1 MTTVLVSG
9 ARAVGAQLGSALVQ
23 SAGQVALAYAGNAIS
38 SIFDNRNIEGP
49 RLNQFHLLTSRD
61 GAPMARCYGRV
72 RLAGQVIWASR
83 LKETASETQTG
94 GKGGPTQTNY
104 SYTMSFAIGLCEGEI
119 QSVDQIWVNGAPLPT
134 AGLTMRIYTGSATQD
149 PDPIIAAIEP
159 GPVPA
164 FRGTAYIVFEDF
176 PLDDYGARLPQI
188 NVQLTRLAP
197 NASDRPRLETQITG
211 VHLLPS
217 SGEFAYSP
225 DIIEDISSPGAA
237 NPINMNNLS
246 GDADIIRAIDQL
258 EAALPNCKNISL
270 VISWFGDDLRV
281 GECRIQP
288 AVETDTKL
296 LDGNAS
302 WRVCGVTRSDAY
314 VVSKDAQDRPNYGG
328 TPSDDSIIKIIR
340 VLKERGFKVMIYPFI
355 LMDIPPD
362 NTLPALD
369 GTIGQPAFPWRG
381 RISCEASDTMT
392 ASASAKVAQ
401 FFGTT
406 SPNDFSVEGDD
417 IIYNG
422 PNEMSF
428 RRFILHYAHL
438 AEVAGGVE
446 RFIIGSEMVG
456 LTTIRSNRTDYPAVT
471 QLMQLASDVRSVL
484 RSETQI
490 SYAADWSEYFGH
502 HPQDGSGDVTY
513 HLDPLW
519 MHPAIDA
526 VGIDAYF
533 PLSDWRD
540 GTDHQDASL
549 ADSPYDI
556 DYLKANLE
564 GGEGYDYYYAD
575 SATRDAQSRTEIF
588 DSAYA
593 KSWVFRNK
601 DIRSWWYQPHINRID
616 GVETTASPWVPR
628 SKPFWLT
635 EIGCPAIDKGAN
647 QPNVFYDPKSSEGA
661 APHYSSAA
669 RDDLIQR
676 RYLEAFLSHY
686 SGAGNPQS
694 DLFNGRM
701 IDTDASHVW
710 CWDARPFPDFPAR
723 DSIWS
728 DGGNWDRGHWITGR
742 MGLVAVAD
750 VVADLAQ
757 QTGLIDIDTS
767 KITGLVEGY
776 LIERPM
782 SARAAIGPLA
792 MVYGFDA
799 VETARGLSFV
809 PTQGASVTALSLS
822 DLGAQDGGPIR
833 HVKNDPETQLRDVRL
848 HFIDGA
854 RDYQSR
860 VVSAK
865 NRDAETVRIL
875 DINAP
880 IVMDNAL
887 AEVTANRLLSASQA
901 LDAKVQFILSPAR
914 YDIVV
919 GDVVSLPGQTGAW
932 QITELDGPQGLHASA
947 RAYDTDTTQLP
958 PNGISPGVTH
968 DPVWSPKPQLLAIDI
983 PNFDGTERA
992 GPLVGAFAIPFNPC
1006 EISSQ
1011 GRSVIVTEPVKVGAL
1026 ISDMTRG
1033 PVGRW
1038 DRSTVIDIYMPALQ
1052 ISSVDRPSLLSG
1064 ANRFAVET
1072 DGGWEIVQARDIVLT
1087 GSAQYRLSTFLR
1099 GLAGTDSVMQD
1110 SITAGSRIVWLG
1122 QGWVDMPLSD
1132 DVIGTDISLTAL
1144 MAGRQSDPY
1153 ILPYTAS
1160 HLRPFTPVHGRIE
1173 AQGDGT
1179 IISWVRR
1186 SRSGGDGWAGIDIP
1200 LGEESEFY
1208 TVEVMFADDR
1218 VEPFAVE
1225 TSALALPTVS
1235 PTDITR
1241 VTIAQGSRAY
1251 GYGPP
1256 LTITPL

>member
-9 ARAVGAQLGSALVQ
+9 ARAVGAQLGSAVVQ

-38 SIFDNRNIEGP
+38 SVFDNRNIDGP

-72 RLAGQVIWASR
+72 RLAGQVIWASN
-83 LKETASETQTG
+83 LKETASETQAG

-134 AGLTMRIYTGSATQD
+134 AGLTMRVYNGREAQD

-188 NVQLTRLAP
+188 NVQVTRLAP

-225 DIIEDISSPGAA
+225 DVIEDISNSGAA

-258 EAALPNCKNISL
+258 ETALPNCKNISL

-288 AVETDTKL
+288 AVETGTRL
-296 LDGNAS
+296 LEGTAR
-302 WRVCGVTRSDAY
+302 WRVCDVTRADAY
-314 VVSKDAQDRPNYGG
+314 IVSKDAQGRPNYGG
-328 TPSDDSIIKIIR
+328 TPSDDSIVKTIR
-340 VLKERGFKVMIYPFI
+340 ILSDRGFKVMIYPFI

-362 NTLPALD
+362 NNLPALD
-369 GTIGQPAFPWRG
+369 GATGQPAFPWRG
-381 RISCEASDTMT
+381 RISCADVDDMTATASDQVT
-392 ASASAKVAQ
+392 Q
-401 FFGTT
+401 FFGTAT
-406 SPNDFSVEGDD
+406 PNDFGVSGDNV
-417 IIYNG
+417 IYNG
-422 PNEMSF
+422 PDEMSF

-438 AEVAGGVE
+438 AELAGGVE

-456 LTTIRSNRTDYPAVT
+456 LTTIRSSRTHYPAVT
-471 QLMQLASDVRSVL
+471 QLMQLAADARTVL
-484 RSETQI
+484 RPETKI

-502 HPQDGSGDVTY
+502 HPQDGSGDVTF

-540 GTDHQDASL
+540 GTDHLDADK
-549 ADSPYDI
+549 ANSPYDT
-556 DYLKANLE
+556 DYLKANIE

-575 SATRDAQSRTEIF
+575 TDARDEQIRTEIF
-588 DSAYA
+588 DSAHA

-661 APHYSSAA
+661 APYYSSAA

-676 RYLEAFLSHY
+676 RYLEAFLTHY

-694 DLFNGRM
+694 NLFDGPM
-701 IDTDASHVW
+701 IDTDASHIW

-728 DGGNWDRGHWITGR
+728 DGGNWERGHWITGR

-757 QTGLIDIDTS
+757 QTGLVDIDTS
-767 KITGLVEGY
+767 KIQGLLEGY
-776 LIERPM
+776 LIDRPM

-792 MVYGFDA
+792 MVYGFEP
-799 VETARGLSFV
+799 VETADGLSFA
-809 PTQGASVTALSLS
+809 PTQGATVTALDVQ
-822 DLGAQDGGPIR
+822 DLVAQDGGPMR
-833 HVKNDPETQLRDVRL
+833 HIKHDPETELRDVRL

-854 RDYQSR
+854 RDFQSS

-865 NRDAETVRIL
+865 HRDAETVRIL

-880 IVMDNAL
+880 IVMDASL
-887 AEVTANRLLSASQA
+887 ASITANRLLFAAQN

-914 YDIVV
+914 QDISV
-919 GDVVSLPGQTGAW
+919 GDVVSLPGETGAW
-932 QITELDGPQGLHASA
+932 QITELDGPQALRASA
-947 RAYDTDTTQLP
+947 RAYDIDMNGLPFNGTT
-958 PNGISPGVTH
+958 PGVIH
-968 DPVWSPKPQLLAIDI
+968 DPVWSPKPQVLAIDI
-983 PNFDGTERA
+983 PNYDGSDRR
-992 GPLVGAFAIPFNPC
+992 GPLVGAFAVPFNFC
-1006 EISSQ
+1006 TISA
-1011 GRSVIVTEPVKVGAL
+1011 GGESVTATEPVKVGAL
-1026 ISDMTRG
+1026 LGGMAAG
-1033 PVGRW
+1033 PIGRW
-1038 DRSTVIDIYMPALQ
+1038 DYGTQIDIYMPALH
-1052 ISSVDRPSLLSG
+1052 ISSVEREALLSG

-1072 DGGWEIVQARDIVLT
+1072 AQGWEIFQARDIVLT
-1087 GSAQYRLSTFLR
+1087 GPDQYRLSTLLR
-1099 GLAGTDSVMQD
+1099 GLAGTDQPMGETIV
-1110 SITAGSRIVWLG
+1110 AGARVIWLG
-1122 QGWVDMPLSD
+1122 QGWVDMALD
-1132 DVIGTDISLTAL
+1132 EDAIGTDISVTGV

-1153 ILPYTAS
+1153 VLPYTAA
-1160 HLRPFTPVHGRIE
+1160 HLRPLSPVHGRID
-1173 AQGDGT
+1173 AGGDGS
-1179 IISWVRR
+1179 IISWIRR
-1186 SRSGGDGWAGIDIP
+1186 SRSGGDSWAGLDIP
-1200 LGEESEFY
+1200 LGEEREFY
-1208 TVEVMFADDR
+1208 AVKVNFNNGGSENFTVDT
-1218 VEPFAVE
+1218 P
-1225 TSALALPTVS
+1225 LLLLPTIHQA
-1235 PTDITR
+1235 DITR
-1241 VTIAQGSRAY
+1241 VTVAQGSRAY

-1256 LTITPL
+1256 LTITPS